1 MEQYYIFED
10 NKMIAS
16 TPDKEQALALI
27 RTYQASQTHPL
38 LQSEYS
44 IIKGVMEF
52 IPYKKGATQ

>member
-16 TPDKEQALALI
+16 TPTKEQAITLI
-27 RTYQASQTHPL
+27 RTHQASQTHPF

-52 IPYKKGATQ
+52 VPYKKGAKQ